1 MSNSKGRISTALAA
15 LAVTFVLAAGIL
27 SPVPAASAATVPAQN
42 CTGPKTLSLTEEV
55 ALQKRM
61 KGASSQ
67 QVANEL
73 LCLTT
78 VGSNAKPGGEL
89 KVSLKLK
96 YKKVEIEKPIV
107 IWYDGNGKS
116 VAASNPVPDGA
127 GGWNAS
133 LKLTE
138 AHSGKAIKAQ
148 VSSISGYLETWADRT
163 IPEEWDQACLDAL
176 KPVKPTP
183 TPTPTPEPTSS
194 PKPTQPQPTES
205 AAPATPALV
214 ESESPVVPSLDAKPA
229 ALVKNVET
237 SDKSECLISPEYT
250 VTDYYEAWIENGKLT
265 SGALT
270 VAFNPVVI
278 AKPTITGTA
287 LVGNTLGIKLS
298 GTSKAQKISYQWL
311 RNGAVIKGATSSKY
325 KVQDADMGKKVSVRI
340 TGTSTGQKT
349 VTQTSPATVK
359 ILKKLRNPNP
369 VVASATNGK
378 ISCPMHNCTAKLKA
392 QITSNPGATVQYQ
405 WYRNGV
411 AIKGATKSTY
421 NVKYKYAKNA
431 RANVKYSIKVT
442 VKKANHVTVTQT
454 GGGFKLPK

>member
-1 MSNSKGRISTALAA
+1 MSNSKGRLSTALAA
-15 LAVTFVLAAGIL
+15 LAATFVVAASVL
-27 SPVPAASAATVPAQN
+27 SPIPSASAATVPAQS

-89 KVSLKLK
+89 KVALKLK
-96 YKKVEIEKPIV
+96 YKKVEIAKPIV

-116 VAASNPVPDGA
+116 VGASNPVPDGA

-148 VSSISGYLETWADRT
+148 VSSISGYLETWAEQT
-163 IPEEWDQACLDAL
+163 IPEKWDQACLDAL
-176 KPVKPTP
+176 KPKPTP
-183 TPTPTPEPTSS
+183 TPSPTPEPTSS
-194 PKPTQPQPTES
+194 PKPTES
-205 AAPATPALV
+205 AAPEIPKPI
-214 ESESPVVPSLDAKPA
+214 ESESPVVPSLDAEPA
-229 ALVKNVET
+229 ALLEAVET
-237 SDKSECLISPEYT
+237 PDKSNCLIHPEYT
-250 VTDYYEAWIENGKLT
+250 VTEYFDMWIENGKL
-265 SGALT
+265 SSDAQT
-270 VAFNPVVI
+270 VAFNPVVV
-278 AKPTITGTA
+278 AKPTLTGTA

-311 RNGAVIKGATSSKY
+311 RNGAAIKGATASKY
-325 KVQDADMGKKVSVRI
+325 KVQDTDMGKKVSVRI

-349 VTQTSPATVK
+349 VVQNSPASGKV
-359 ILKKLRNPNP
+359 LKKLRNPNP
-369 VVASATNGK
+369 VVASATKGK

-405 WYRNGV
+405 WYRNGK

>member
-1 MSNSKGRISTALAA
+1 MSNSKGRLSTALAA
-15 LAVTFVLAAGIL
+15 LAATFVVAASVL
-27 SPVPAASAATVPAQN
+27 SPIQSASAATVPAQS

-61 KGASSQ
+61 KGASGQ

-89 KVSLKLK
+89 KVAFKLK
-96 YKKVEIEKPIV
+96 YKKVEIAKPIV

-148 VSSISGYLETWADRT
+148 VSSISGYLETWAEQT
-163 IPEEWDQACLDAL
+163 IPEKWDQACLDAL
-176 KPVKPTP
+176 KPKPTP

-205 AAPATPALV
+205 AAPEIPKPI
-214 ESESPVVPSLDAKPA
+214 ESESPVVPSLDAEPA
-229 ALVKNVET
+229 ALLEAVET
-237 SDKSECLISPEYT
+237 PDKSNCLIHPEYT
-250 VTDYYEAWIENGKLT
+250 VTEYFDMWIENGKL
-265 SGALT
+265 SSDAQT
-270 VAFNPVVI
+270 VAFNPVVV
-278 AKPTITGTA
+278 AKPTLTGTA

-311 RNGAVIKGATSSKY
+311 RNGAAIKGATASKY

-349 VTQTSPATVK
+349 VVQNSPASGKV
-359 ILKKLRNPNP
+359 LKKLRNPNP
-369 VVASATNGK
+369 VVASATKGK

-405 WYRNGV
+405 WYRNGK